1 MAAFIS
7 VPRDLSKVKN
17 KVFMNLTKR
26 QLLCFGAGALIG
38 VPLFFVL
45 KSTGNISFAA
55 MGMIVV
61 MMPMFFLAMYE
72 KDGQPLEV
80 VARHF
85 YESRFKRPKVRPYK
99 TNNYYAA
106 VMRQYQAEKEVERI
120 VCNREKDPGSC
131 SQAVRK
137 EKEGA

>member
-7 VPRDLSKVKN
+7 VPRDLSKVKT

-45 KSTGNISFAA
+45 RSTGNISFAA

-80 VARHF
+80 VAKHF

-120 VCNREKDPGSC
+120 VCNREKDSGSHP
-131 SQAVRK
+131 QAVRK

>member
-7 VPRDLSKVKN
+7 VPRDLSKVKT

-26 QLLCFGAGALIG
+26 QLLCFGAGALVG

-80 VARHF
+80 VAKQF
-85 YESRFKRPKVRPYK
+85 YESRFKRPKIRPYK

-120 VCNREKDPGSC
+120 VCNREKDSGSR

>member
-7 VPRDLSKVKN
+7 VPRDLSKVKT

-72 KDGQPLEV
+72 KAGQPLEV
-80 VARHF
+80 VAKHF

-120 VCNREKDPGSC
+120 VCNREKDPGSR

>member
-7 VPRDLSKVKN
+7 VPRDLSKVKT

-80 VARHF
+80 VAKHF

-120 VCNREKDPGSC
+120 VCICEKASGSH
-131 SQAVRK
+131 SQAVRQ

>member
-7 VPRDLSKVKN
+7 VPRDLSKVKT

-55 MGMIVV
+55 MGMI
-61 MMPMFFLAMYE
+61 
-72 KDGQPLEV
+72 
-80 VARHF
+80 
-85 YESRFKRPKVRPYK
+85 KRPKVRPYK

-120 VCNREKDPGSC
+120 VCNREKDSGSHP
-131 SQAVRK
+131 QAVRK

>member
-7 VPRDLSKVKN
+7 VPRDLSKVKT

-26 QLLCFGAGALIG
+26 QLICFGAAALVG

-45 KSTGNISFAA
+45 KGTGNISFAC

-80 VARHF
+80 VAKHF

-120 VCNREKDPGSC
+120 VCNREKDPGSR

>member
-7 VPRDLSKVKN
+7 VPRDLSKVKT

-26 QLLCFGAGALIG
+26 QLIGFGAGALIG

-106 VMRQYQAEKEVERI
+106 VMRQY
-120 VCNREKDPGSC
+120 
-131 SQAVRK
+131 
-137 EKEGA
+137 

>member
-7 VPRDLSKVKN
+7 VPRDLSKVKT

-80 VARHF
+80 VAKHF

-120 VCNREKDPGSC
+120 VCNREKDPESR

-137 EKEGA
+137 EKEAD

>member
-7 VPRDLSKVKN
+7 VPRDLSKVKT

-55 MGMIVV
+55 MGMIVA
-61 MMPMFFLAMYE
+61 MMTMFFLAMYE

-120 VCNREKDPGSC
+120 VCSREKDSGSR

>member
-7 VPRDLSKVKN
+7 VPRDLSKVKT

-55 MGMIVV
+55 MGI
-61 MMPMFFLAMYE
+61 
-72 KDGQPLEV
+72 DGEDDYPE
-80 VARHF
+80 A
-85 YESRFKRPKVRPYK
+85 FKPDG
-99 TNNYYAA
+99 
-106 VMRQYQAEKEVERI
+106 EE
-120 VCNREKDPGSC
+120 
-131 SQAVRK
+131 
-137 EKEGA
+137 

>member
-7 VPRDLSKVKN
+7 VPRDLSKVKT

-85 YESRFKRPKVRPYK
+85 YESSFKRPKVRPYK

-120 VCNREKDPGSC
+120 VCNREKDPGSR

>member
-1 MAAFIS
+1 MASYIS
-7 VPRDLSKVKN
+7 VPRDLSKVKT

-26 QLLCFGAGALIG
+26 QILCFGAGALIG
-38 VPLFFVL
+38 VPVFFLL
-45 KSTGNISFAA
+45 KSSGNLSLAA
-55 MGMIVV
+55 LGMMAV
-61 MMPMFFLAMYE
+61 MLPLFFLAMYE

-120 VCNREKDPGSC
+120 VCNREKDPGSR

>member
-1 MAAFIS
+1 
-7 VPRDLSKVKN
+7 
-17 KVFMNLTKR
+17 
-26 QLLCFGAGALIG
+26 
-38 VPLFFVL
+38 
-45 KSTGNISFAA
+45 

-80 VARHF
+80 VAKHF
-85 YESRFKRPKVRPYK
+85 YDSRFKRPKVRPYK

-120 VCNREKDPGSC
+120 VCNREKDPESR

>member
-7 VPRDLSKVKN
+7 VPRDLSKVKT

-26 QLLCFGAGALIG
+26 QLLCFGAGALVG

-80 VARHF
+80 VAKHF

-106 VMRQYQAEKEVERI
+106 VMRQYQVEKEVERI
-120 VCNREKDPGSC
+120 VCICEKASGSH

-137 EKEGA
+137 EKERA

>member
-7 VPRDLSKVKN
+7 VPRDLSKVKT
-17 KVFMNLTKR
+17 KVFMNLTTR

-61 MMPMFFLAMYE
+61 MLPMFFLAMYE

-80 VARHF
+80 VAKHF

-120 VCNREKDPGSC
+120 VCNREKNSGSHP
-131 SQAVRK
+131 QAVRK

>member
-7 VPRDLSKVKN
+7 VPRDLSKVKT

-80 VARHF
+80 VAKHF

-120 VCNREKDPGSC
+120 VRKAEKRAAEP
-131 SQAVRK
+131 VRK
-137 EKEGA
+137 KEKR

>member
-7 VPRDLSKVKN
+7 VPRDLSKVKT

-80 VARHF
+80 VAKHF

-120 VCNREKDPGSC
+120 VCNREKDPRSH

>member
-7 VPRDLSKVKN
+7 VPRDLSKVKT

-26 QLLCFGAGALIG
+26 QLICFGAGALVG

-80 VARHF
+80 VAKHF

-120 VCNREKDPGSC
+120 VCNCEKASGSHP
-131 SQAVRK
+131 QAVRK

>member
-7 VPRDLSKVKN
+7 VPRDLSKVKT

-80 VARHF
+80 VAKHF

-106 VMRQYQAEKEVERI
+106 VMRQYQAEKEVE
-120 VCNREKDPGSC
+120 P
-131 SQAVRK
+131 
-137 EKEGA
+137 

>member
-1 MAAFIS
+1 MAFVS
-7 VPRDLSKVKN
+7 VPKDLTKVKT
-17 KVFMNLTKR
+17 KVIFNLTKR
-26 QLLCFGAGALIG
+26 QLICIGIAAAFG
-38 VPLFFVL
+38 VPFYFLTRGVLGTSNAATGMVLLMLPAFLF
-45 KSTGNISFAA
+45 
-55 MGMIVV
+55 
-61 MMPMFFLAMYE
+61 AMYE

-120 VCNREKDPGSC
+120 VCICEKASGSH

-137 EKEGA
+137 EKEAD